1 MKKFKRVIIS
11 LLMVCLVSC
20 QSVTVFAEI
29 DDGKGL
35 SRLVEAAAEDTST
48 VTTKDKDTGKET
60 TTHTT
65 LSIDGKNLKL
75 SSAWNYSNKT
85 YKCSDGG
92 YKLYSELA
100 QNNVQEPINENN
112 LKTLTTGAKNEFLT
126 DYYNAGQSV
135 INGAQSNNYVGG
147 ITEEVGNVWLEAI
160 QNTEGV
166 GSQLVTTLMSQTKPD
181 FVTANRIYAPFSG
194 TVGTILGVIAILIM
208 AFLAIT
214 MVLDLAY
221 IAIPAF
227 QVFIGGEGGNGQG
240 GDKKKSIISNEAI
253 EAVRMAAGG
262 QGGGGQSGNSNKLAV
277 SIYFKKRVLM
287 LIVLC
292 ICLLYLVSGNIFA
305 LVGALIDLLSGF
317 LGF

>member
-1 MKKFKRVIIS
+1 MS
-11 LLMVCLVSC
+11 AL
-20 QSVTVFAEI
+20 E
-29 DDGKGL
+29 GL
-35 SRLVEAAAEDTST
+35 
-48 VTTKDKDTGKET
+48 
-60 TTHTT
+60 
-65 LSIDGKNLKL
+65 KNLTNAIANDK
-75 SSAWNYSNKT
+75 SSDVEDVAKSKAWDYSNKT
-85 YKCSDGG
+85 YKCKDGG
-92 YKLYSELA
+92 YKVYKELLNTVVSNNGDGSYSSDAFL
-100 QNNVQEPINENN
+100 NNPINENN
-112 LKTLTTGAKNEFLT
+112 LQNLTTGAKNEFLT

-135 INGAQSNNYVGG
+135 INGERSSNYPHG

-253 EAVRMAAGG
+253 EAVQMAAGG

>member
-1 MKKFKRVIIS
+1 MKRFKKFFIS
-11 LLMVCLVSC
+11 FMMICMIAC
-20 QSVTVFAEI
+20 QGMTVFASSVSAS
-29 DDGKGL
+29 DGL
-35 SRLVEAAAEDTST
+35 
-48 VTTKDKDTGKET
+48 
-60 TTHTT
+60 
-65 LSIDGKNLKL
+65 KNLTNAIAHAN
-75 SSAWNYSNKT
+75 SSEIKDVEKSKEWDYSNKT
-85 YKCSDGG
+85 YKCKDGG
-92 YKLYSELA
+92 YKIYKELLNTVVSSDKSYNSDA
-100 QNNVQEPINENN
+100 CLNNPINENN
-112 LKTLTTGAKNEFLT
+112 LQNLTTGAKNEFLT

-135 INGAQSNNYVGG
+135 INGERSSNYPHG

-253 EAVRMAAGG
+253 EAVQMAAGG

>member
-1 MKKFKRVIIS
+1 MKRFKKFFIS
-11 LLMVCLVSC
+11 FMMICMIAC
-20 QSVTVFAEI
+20 QGMTVFAQE

-35 SRLVEAAAEDTST
+35 SRLISLASENSVKSTSIN
-48 VTTKDKDTGKET
+48 
-60 TTHTT
+60 
-65 LSIDGKNLKL
+65 SSGKNMKL
-75 SSAWNYSNKT
+75 GYTWDYSNKR
-85 YKCSDGG
+85 YKCKDGG
-92 YKLYSELA
+92 YKVYTELA
-100 QNNVQEPINENN
+100 KNSTTNPIDENN
-112 LKTLTTGAKNEFLT
+112 LQLLTTGAKNDFLT
-126 DYYNAGQSV
+126 DYYNAGQAV
-135 INGAQSNNYVGG
+135 INGDRANNYAGG
-147 ITEEVGNVWLEAI
+147 VTEEVGNVWLEAI

-221 IAIPAF
+221 IAIPTF

-253 EAVRMAAGG
+253 EAVQMAAGG

>member
-1 MKKFKRVIIS
+1 MKRFKKFFIS
-11 LLMVCLVSC
+11 FMMICMIAC
-20 QSVTVFAEI
+20 QGMTVFASSVSASE
-29 DDGKGL
+29 GL
-35 SRLVEAAAEDTST
+35 
-48 VTTKDKDTGKET
+48 
-60 TTHTT
+60 
-65 LSIDGKNLKL
+65 KNLTNAIAHAK
-75 SSAWNYSNKT
+75 SSDIKDVEKSKEWDYSNKT
-85 YKCSDGG
+85 YKCKDGG
-92 YKLYSELA
+92 YKIYKELLNTIVSKDSKGSVSYSSDACL
-100 QNNVQEPINENN
+100 NNPINENN
-112 LKTLTTGAKNEFLT
+112 LQNLTTGAKNEFLT

-135 INGAQSNNYVGG
+135 INGERSSNYPHGV
-147 ITEEVGNVWLEAI
+147 TEEVGNVWLEAI

-240 GDKKKSIISNEAI
+240 GDRKKSIISNEAI
-253 EAVRMAAGG
+253 EAVQMAAGG